1 MCQETPR
8 MQDFAP
14 FTLQPTFFSLARRSP
29 PTFSKYPPTFESVES
44 PDGYTWI
51 NITFKLILKTWST
64 VRYRYKNVLNYM
76 YFHVVHLNSKVHCN
90 PTINTC
96 TATCTWINDPSQL

>member
-14 FTLQPTFFSLARRSP
+14 FTLQPKFFSLARRSP

-44 PDGYTWI
+44 PDGYT
-51 NITFKLILKTWST
+51 
-64 VRYRYKNVLNYM
+64 
-76 YFHVVHLNSKVHCN
+76 
-90 PTINTC
+90 
-96 TATCTWINDPSQL
+96 